1 MQKGI
6 KFTNTLEYILKKFN
20 LSFDDTTKMPIEI
33 RDFDRESMASM
44 FNELGFKIGV
54 EVGVRSGGY
63 SFILCRDIPGLK
75 LYGID
80 PYEVHKGYLDHT
92 LQSSL
97 DKFEKEAR
105 EKLAPYPTYEF
116 IKKYSIDA
124 IKDFKDESLD
134 FVYID
139 GDHSFW
145 SVAFDIEW
153 WGKKVRKGGIISGDD
168 YFNHKGPSRIHVYQA
183 VRGYTDAWKIRPW
196 FVVGAQE
203 IVPGEKRDHGR
214 SWFFVKQ

>member
-1 MQKGI
+1 M
-6 KFTNTLEYILKKFN
+6 NTLEYILKKFN
-20 LSFDDTTKMPIEI
+20 LEFNENTRLPIEI
-33 RDFDRESMASM
+33 RDFDRETMATL
-44 FNELGFKIGV
+44 FKELGFKVGV
-54 EVGVRSGGY
+54 EVGVRGGGY
-63 SFILCRDIPGLK
+63 SMVLCRDIPGLK

-80 PYEVHKGYLDHT
+80 PYEVHEGYLDHT

-97 DKFEKEAR
+97 DNFEKEAR

-116 IKKYSIDA
+116 IKKYSMDA
-124 IKDFKDESLD
+124 VKDFENESLD

-139 GDHSFW
+139 GDHSFET
-145 SVAFDIEW
+145 VTEDISK

-168 YFNHKGPSRIHVYQA
+168 YFDHKGPSRIHVYQ
-183 VRGYTDAWKIRPW
+183 VIRGYTDAYRIKPW
-196 FVVGAQE
+196 FVVGSKD

>member
-1 MQKGI
+1 MKYV
-6 KFTNTLEYILKKFN
+6 NTLEYILKKFN
-20 LSFDDTTKMPIEI
+20 LEFNENTRLPIEI
-33 RDFDRESMASM
+33 RDFDRETMATL
-44 FNELGFKIGV
+44 FKELGFKVGV
-54 EVGVRSGGY
+54 EVGVRGGGY
-63 SFILCRDIPGLK
+63 SMVLCRDIPGLK

-80 PYEVHKGYLDHT
+80 PYEVHEGYLDHT

-97 DKFEKEAR
+97 DNFEKEAR

-116 IKKYSIDA
+116 IKKYSMDA
-124 IKDFKDESLD
+124 VKDFENESLD

-139 GDHSFW
+139 GDHSFET
-145 SVAFDIEW
+145 VTEDISK

-168 YFNHKGPSRIHVYQA
+168 YFDHKGPSRIHVYQ
-183 VRGYTDAWKIRPW
+183 VIRGYTDAYRIKPW
-196 FVVGAQE
+196 FVVGSKD